1 MGAGVRDRHSEPDCL
16 TFLIITEETSKRS
29 FAVAMETISP
39 SPWRQPTGRQ
49 LLEWEEVPAGGGE
62 KCPQTLLCC
71 LRGGL
76 EMPLCSGMRRR
87 SRRCPQSSVS
97 RPGCPGEAEAGRM
110 VFCRYFWQR
119 PFLEAAFVRVGGN
132 AHVSCPTNAGNL
144 PGQPPSLSEFA
155 SHLLGDLG

>member
-1 MGAGVRDRHSEPDCL
+1 MDLCRVGAGVRDRHSEPDCL

-49 LLEWEEVPAGGGE
+49 LLEWEEVPAGGGG
-62 KCPQTLLCC
+62 KVPPDTPLLPERRPGNAPL
-71 LRGGL
+71 LRNA
-76 EMPLCSGMRRR
+76 EASQ
-87 SRRCPQSSVS
+87 RCPQSSVS

-132 AHVSCPTNAGNL
+132 AHVFMPHKCWKSARPA
-144 PGQPPSLSEFA
+144 P
-155 SHLLGDLG
+155 LLV